1 MCNAFSDDIYK
12 DLKIIALKDLY
23 KRSGEELENIN
34 EIKVENLPDGCDVE
48 ILDRIKARLNGRQD
62 IIEK

>member
-12 DLKIIALKDLY
+12 DLKILSLKDLY